1 MTLKHINVS
10 QLLKDFISSYKFKKL
25 NDISRDRSYENQ
37 QNMTLWTL
45 LIYSID
51 QICIIPI
58 FRNAK

>member
-37 QNMTLWTL
+37 QNMTL
-45 LIYSID
+45 
-51 QICIIPI
+51 
-58 FRNAK
+58 